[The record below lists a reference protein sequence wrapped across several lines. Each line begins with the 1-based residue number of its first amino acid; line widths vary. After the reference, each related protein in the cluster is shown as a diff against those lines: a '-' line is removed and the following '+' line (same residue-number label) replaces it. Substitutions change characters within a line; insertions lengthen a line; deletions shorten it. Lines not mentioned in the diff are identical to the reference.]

1 MAKTRI
7 FINRLQEYAWEYIE
21 ECEQKRKEQLSNKGE
36 LVAVADRKM
45 PTIDYFLMYWVPKN
59 YKKKATIN
67 RATYYRW
74 LKWESSHKKRV
85 ITEID
90 ELFKAVQIDVVANE
104 GKGVQYIKHKFGWAD
119 KSEQTIRQEQPLFP
133 DKTGE

>member
-59 YKKKATIN
+59 YKKRRLLI
-67 RATYYRW
+67 
-74 LKWESSHKKRV
+74 
-85 ITEID
+85 
-90 ELFKAVQIDVVANE
+90 
-104 GKGVQYIKHKFGWAD
+104 
-119 KSEQTIRQEQPLFP
+119 EQRIIV
-133 DKTGE
+133 G